1 MTTNHPPRDLDT
13 VTGRQLALTDAADE
27 LGRLRAGQ
35 SVTVRRPGRSEARLT
50 VQSTF
55 AEKPLSSDPHGRPY
69 AGGVLLSYGPGF
81 TFGLA
86 VTPYEVAFAG
96 WSVTSA

>member
-27 LGRLRAGQ
+27 LGRLQAGQ
-35 SVTVRRPGRSEARLT
+35 SVTLRRPGHAESRMT
-50 VQSTF
+50 VQHAF
-55 AEKPLSSDPHGRPY
+55 AEKALRSDPHGRPY
-69 AGGVLLSYGPGF
+69 AGGIILSYGPAF
-81 TFGLA
+81 TFGVT
-86 VTPYEVAFAG
+86 VTPYELAFSG